1 MTTLSFSNYFK
12 NQKITLKRLLNEP
25 LQLILVLSIIF
36 CLGLF
41 VLYPLYSTIK
51 VSLMPNGHFDLIV
64 YKTILNQQRFKIAI
78 SNSILLGIVVATL
91 GTIIAFLFAYTLT
104 RIQFPGKH
112 FFKGMVILPI
122 ISPPFIF
129 ALSAVL
135 LLGRNGLLTQQLLGI
150 ENFNIYGFKGLVIVQ
165 TLSMFPIGFL
175 ILSGILQA
183 IDPDLETCAMNLGA
197 KRWKTFTTVTFPLA
211 LPGLWAS
218 WLLIFVQSLTDFGNP
233 LILGGDF
240 PVLSVQTY
248 LEFVGMGNLP
258 RGAGLAVLLLVPTVS
273 LFILQRYI
281 LRKKS
286 FITVTGKSTRRS
298 IVSVSQ
304 LIHVLLIFFSILISA
319 IISIF
324 YISIFAGSFIKLWG
338 INWTLTFSH
347 YIYAFDVGLQTIK
360 DTVLLATIAT
370 PITVIFGMVIA
381 FLVVRKSFPGKNLM
395 AIAAVLM
402 FSIPGTAVGFG
413 YMISF
418 NQEPLLLTGTMYI
431 LLACYVFRYVPIGI
445 ESGMAA
451 LSQVSKDIGESS
463 TNLGASSAITFRSI
477 TLPLITPSFISAA
490 TFTFVKCM
498 TGLSAVIFLVSA
510 SWKHM
515 TTLILAQTENMLLG
529 QAYAMSVVLTLIIL
543 ISFAVFK
550 NFMTLGQTSVF
561 GGISHD

>member
-1 MTTLSFSNYFK
+1 MTFFNVVFFLK
-12 NQKITLKRLLNEP
+12 KQKIKLSRQLNEP
-25 LQLILVLSIIF
+25 MQTVVVLAIIF

-41 VLYPLYSTIK
+41 ILYPLYNTVK
-51 VSLMPNGHFDLIV
+51 VSLMNNGSFDLIV
-64 YKTILNQQRFKIAI
+64 YKTIFSQQRFKTAI
-78 SNSILLGIVVATL
+78 FNSIFLGVVVATL

-104 RIQFPGKH
+104 RIEFPGKS
-112 FFKGMVILPI
+112 FFKGMVIMPI

-135 LLGRNGLLTQQLLGI
+135 LLGRNGLLTRQLFGI

-165 TLSMFPIGFL
+165 TFSMFPIGFL

-197 KRWKTFTTVTFPLA
+197 KRWKTFTTITFPLA
-211 LPGLWAS
+211 LPGLFAS
-218 WLLIFVQSLTDFGNP
+218 WLLIFVQSITDFGNP
-233 LILGGDF
+233 LILGGNF

-258 RGAGLAVLLLVPTVS
+258 RGAGLAVLLLIPTIS

-298 IVSVSQ
+298 IVSVSYFTH
-304 LIHVLLIFFSILISA
+304 LMLIFFAITISV

-324 YISIFAGSFIKLWG
+324 YFSIFAGSFIKLWG
-338 INWTLTFSH
+338 VNWTLTFSH
-347 YIYAFDVGLQTIK
+347 YVYAIDVGLQTIK
-360 DTVLLATIAT
+360 DTILLATVAT
-370 PITVIFGMVIA
+370 PITVVFGMIIA
-381 FLVVRKSFPGKNLM
+381 YLIVRKSFVGKNLVAM
-395 AIAAVLM
+395 VSVLM
-402 FSIPGTAVGFG
+402 FSIPGAAIGFG
-413 YMISF
+413 YIISF

-431 LLACYVFRYVPIGI
+431 LLACYVFRYLPIGI

-451 LSQVSKDIGESS
+451 LNQVSKDIGESS
-463 TNLGASSAITFRSI
+463 TNLGATSATTFR
-477 TLPLITPSFISAA
+477 LITIPIITPTFVSAA

-529 QAYAMSVVLTLIIL
+529 QAYAMSVILTFIIL
-543 ISFAVFK
+543 IIFVVLK
-550 NFMTLGQTSVF
+550 NFVALGQTSVF
-561 GGISHD
+561 GKISHD

>member
-338 INWTLTFSH
+338 INWTF
-347 YIYAFDVGLQTIK
+347 
-360 DTVLLATIAT
+360 
-370 PITVIFGMVIA
+370 
-381 FLVVRKSFPGKNLM
+381 
-395 AIAAVLM
+395 
-402 FSIPGTAVGFG
+402 
-413 YMISF
+413 
-418 NQEPLLLTGTMYI
+418 
-431 LLACYVFRYVPIGI
+431 
-445 ESGMAA
+445 
-451 LSQVSKDIGESS
+451 
-463 TNLGASSAITFRSI
+463 
-477 TLPLITPSFISAA
+477 TLYLCI
-490 TFTFVKCM
+490 
-498 TGLSAVIFLVSA
+498 
-510 SWKHM
+510 
-515 TTLILAQTENMLLG
+515 
-529 QAYAMSVVLTLIIL
+529 
-543 ISFAVFK
+543 
-550 NFMTLGQTSVF
+550 
-561 GGISHD
+561 

>member
-1 MTTLSFSNYFK
+1 VATINFSEYLK
-12 NQKITLKRLLNEP
+12 KQKTAFYRQLNEP
-25 LQLILVLSIIF
+25 QQLVLVLTIMF

-41 VLYPLYSTIK
+41 VLYPLYNTIR
-51 VSLMPNGHFDLIV
+51 VSLTPHGSFDLLV
-64 YKTILNQQRFKIAI
+64 YKTIFSQQRFKTAI
-78 SNSILLGIVVATL
+78 FNSILLGVTVATL

-104 RIQFPGKH
+104 RIEFPGKR
-112 FFKGMVILPI
+112 FFKSMVIMPI

-135 LLGRNGLLTQQLLGI
+135 LLGRNGLLTRQLLGI

-165 TLSMFPIGFL
+165 TFSMFPIGFL

-211 LPGLWAS
+211 LPGLFAS

-233 LILGGDF
+233 LILGGNF

-258 RGAGLAVLLLVPTVS
+258 RGAGLAVLLLVPTIS

-298 IVSVSQ
+298 IVSVSH
-304 LIHVLLIFFSILISA
+304 LTHLLLIFFSILISL

-324 YISIFAGSFIKLWG
+324 YISIFTGSFIKLWG
-338 INWTLTFSH
+338 IDWTLTFSH
-347 YIYAFDVGLQTIK
+347 YGYAFDVGLQTIK
-360 DTVLLATIAT
+360 DTVLLAIVAT
-370 PITVIFGMVIA
+370 PVTVIFGMVIA
-381 FLVVRKSFPGKNLM
+381 YLIVRKSFHGKNLM

-413 YMISF
+413 YIISF

-463 TNLGASSAITFRSI
+463 TNLGATSAITFRSI
-477 TLPLITPSFISAA
+477 TLPLITPSFVSAA

-550 NFMTLGQTSVF
+550 NFTALGQTSVF
-561 GGISHD
+561 GKISHD

>member
-1 MTTLSFSNYFK
+1 
-12 NQKITLKRLLNEP
+12 
-25 LQLILVLSIIF
+25 
-36 CLGLF
+36 
-41 VLYPLYSTIK
+41 
-51 VSLMPNGHFDLIV
+51 
-64 YKTILNQQRFKIAI
+64 
-78 SNSILLGIVVATL
+78 
-91 GTIIAFLFAYTLT
+91 
-104 RIQFPGKH
+104 
-112 FFKGMVILPI
+112 
-122 ISPPFIF
+122 
-129 ALSAVL
+129 
-135 LLGRNGLLTQQLLGI
+135 
-150 ENFNIYGFKGLVIVQ
+150 
-165 TLSMFPIGFL
+165 
-175 ILSGILQA
+175 
-183 IDPDLETCAMNLGA
+183 
-197 KRWKTFTTVTFPLA
+197 VTFPLA